1 MFNRPCN
8 PLCRVAPVV
17 LLLVLAAASS
27 SVDAF
32 AGVVPTKL
40 IWPVHSTR
48 RRRADHG
55 RRPSSSSS
63 SALDAL
69 SHQVNEA
76 RRKDLLSRDGS
87 HFKLDRL
94 SGSIEFGA
102 TANLVTRLDNNEFR
116 PRNGIAAAAADVVSD
131 HDEAIAEWLRDER
144 GMAFSIWDPKLTT
157 HRGNNIY
164 RLQVMTLQFVTLQLA
179 PWVDVQMKT
188 VLANNNQNEPVFTLQ
203 SISYDPNLQLLPGVS
218 VNADTLGITIE
229 VVGQMRPSS
238 TTAPGRPQPSGVAGA
253 IAFQTTGTLPAPM
266 RLLPEPVLKAATDT
280 INQTVVNFAV
290 RSFQKGARKN
300 YRDFLVAR
308 ALQRQKQKAAAA
320 EAAVE
325 AEAEAASAAETE
337 ES

>member
-1 MFNRPCN
+1 MDRAFHL
-8 PLCRVAPVV
+8 LCRVAPVV
-17 LLLVLAAASS
+17 LLLLAAASS

-40 IWPVHSTR
+40 IWPVSTR
-48 RRRADHG
+48 TRRADHG
-55 RRPSSSSS
+55 RPSSSS
-63 SALDAL
+63 SALTAL
-69 SHQVNEA
+69 RHQVNEA

-102 TANLVTRLDNNEFR
+102 TANLVTRLDNSEFR
-116 PRNGIAAAAADVVSD
+116 PRNGSAAAADVSD

-218 VNADTLGITIE
+218 VNSDTLGITIE

-238 TTAPGRPQPSGVAGA
+238 SSSSTSASQQSGVTGA

-300 YRDFLVAR
+300 YRDFLAAR

-320 EAAVE
+320 AAAA
-325 AEAEAASAAETE
+325 AEAEAASAAEAE
-337 ES
+337 QS